1 MDLFLC
7 RHGLVEEFSEFA
19 RERLVYNKPRCQDVE
34 DYLEQFS
41 QMEQTLRQSSCQ
53 VTRKMHQA
61 QVEKLSLLEQ
71 KAGEKEEQMKQNQEE
86 LAKLEKDLEQQFGK
100 DSLAVIE
107 YLRSKNNKYDIPE
120 IKAALKQAKDEQE
133 KRIKGIKQAHFLVSQ
148 LESIIAK

>member
-1 MDLFLC
+1 M
-7 RHGLVEEFSEFA
+7 EEFSEFA